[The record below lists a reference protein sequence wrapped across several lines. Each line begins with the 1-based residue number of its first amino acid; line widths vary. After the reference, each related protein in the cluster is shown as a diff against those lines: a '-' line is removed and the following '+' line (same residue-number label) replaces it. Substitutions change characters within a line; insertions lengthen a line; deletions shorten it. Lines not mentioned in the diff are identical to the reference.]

1 MLHPKISPG
10 ACRRIILTSG
20 VFMLV
25 VRQMVIEEHC
35 RNTLTPV
42 LKTKFKYQIIY
53 PSCNMV
59 SLLKYLALLSLG
71 TECTRFFLFSIT
83 YNNIHNLLARL
94 RLCTALYTS

>member
-25 VRQMVIEEHC
+25 VRQMAIEEHC

-42 LKTKFKYQIIY
+42 LKKNLNIK
-53 PSCNMV
+53 S
-59 SLLKYLALLSLG
+59 
-71 TECTRFFLFSIT
+71 SILPA
-83 YNNIHNLLARL
+83 IWSA
-94 RLCTALYTS
+94 S